1 MLSDAELAR
10 TAAQF
15 GVAED
20 QVRRDHLIS
29 HLLRA
34 IADADL
40 PLVFFGGTAL
50 ARTHLT
56 DPAQG
61 GRLSEDIDLH
71 TSQRARL
78 AAVLDQTL
86 PRALRREFPGL
97 AWDPAL
103 SRTRHLEPASL
114 RTNDGLRVRVQLIDS
129 DDHRELGLWP
139 CERREAGLRYGD
151 LPTSVTMSVPTLPAF
166 VAMKTAAWLDRRTA
180 RDLYDLAALANIGA
194 ITPEAAGL
202 YLRVTGLDVTRHHF
216 DRAAGGD
223 WQSQLGHQT
232 LDPGTPEAALA
243 AVTAAFGRVL
253 GWEQQDTSTSP

>member
-1 MLSDAELAR
+1 MLSDAELSE
-10 TAAQF
+10 TAAEF

-34 IADADL
+34 IADAEL

-56 DPAQG
+56 DPARG

-71 TSQRARL
+71 TPERARL
-78 AAVLDQTL
+78 ASILDSAL

-97 AWDPAL
+97 ACDPAL
-103 SRTRHLEPASL
+103 SRTMHLEPASL
-114 RTNDGLRVRVQLIDS
+114 VTGDALRVRIQLIDS
-129 DDHRELGLWP
+129 RDHHELRSWP
-139 CERREAGLRYGD
+139 SERREVSLRYSD

-180 RDLYDLAALANIGA
+180 RDLYDLAALANLGA
-194 ITPEAAGL
+194 ITSEAAGL
-202 YLRVTGLDVTRHHF
+202 YRHIAGVQVTQHYF
-216 DRAAGGD
+216 DRQACGD
-223 WQSQLGHQT
+223 WESQLRHQT

-243 AVTAAFGRVL
+243 TVISAFAHAL
-253 GWEQQDTSTSP
+253 GWEE